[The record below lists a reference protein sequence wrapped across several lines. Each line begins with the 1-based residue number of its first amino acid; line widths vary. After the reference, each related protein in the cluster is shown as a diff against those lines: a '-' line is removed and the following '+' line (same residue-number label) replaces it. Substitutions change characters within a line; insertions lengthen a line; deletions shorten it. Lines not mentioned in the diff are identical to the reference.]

1 MLANALTMNWT
12 LLSIILAVIF
22 SITTII
28 LALKLA
34 KKKKPVWA
42 LHTRKIMGI
51 GTDSPAELKM
61 TFRGLA
67 VDDVY
72 RTKFIFLNK
81 GTETIRKADVAE
93 AVTIHFEGATILDQ
107 PTALARSK
115 QANELSVRQII
126 KDGDK
131 AVEVDFL
138 YLDHDDGALVEVLH
152 TKSERIRCSGI
163 IMGAGDIDYIGEFL
177 RRPPPSWFPIMLVVF
192 FTLFGCM
199 IYSMWND
206 FARWVLTTQIK
217 YLFIIPT
224 IFTLFLTVYLGR
236 YMVRESPVF
245 YRYLRFPRWTGLHT
259 RKGVS

>member
-1 MLANALTMNWT
+1 MDLPFLLTIIITVALGT
-12 LLSIILAVIF
+12 AA
-22 SITTII
+22 II

-42 LHTRKIMGI
+42 LNTTIIISVGI
-51 GTDSPAELKM
+51 EAPSELKM
-61 TFRGLA
+61 TFRGLP

-93 AVTIHFEGATILDQ
+93 AVTIHFEGARILDQ

-115 QANELSVRQII
+115 QANELSVRQTI
-126 KDGDK
+126 KDGDG

-177 RRPPPSWFPIMLVVF
+177 RRPPPFWFPLMLVVF
-192 FTLFGCM
+192 FTLFGCI

-236 YMVRESPVF
+236 YMVREFPVF
-245 YRYLRFPRWTGLHT
+245 YRYLRFPRWAGLHT